1 MEQPRFSVV
10 ANGVTTFYSSQEQI
24 VEDLDRITR
33 QVKMGQM
40 NAQELHVD
48 YKSMSFFEFFESRT
62 NERIMKRTT
71 RLRFVSTLNLLRS
84 EAPYLEHFE
93 DLTPEKLC
101 RFDEYLRR
109 RKAHGSHLMADTS
122 IAKIHNTIKT
132 IIREAIVR
140 KIITANPYECLHIV
154 KGRCKE
160 RVFLTRDE
168 LDRFIAYQPESQER
182 REVKDC
188 FLVSCYTGLAYVD
201 LFNVDFT
208 KRKQVQGHWLVYN
221 HRQKTNER
229 NTIVLL
235 PIVLDILKKYDFKLP
250 HRSNVGYNRQLS
262 ILCKEM
268 DLGKKLTTH
277 CARHTF
283 ATTVCLGSGIPIQV
297 VQRMLGHSNIHT
309 TEIYTHMTETDLIG
323 GYDMIK

>member
-1 MEQPRFSVV
+1 MEQPKFTVV
-10 ANGVTTFYSSQEQI
+10 ANGVATFYSSQEQVI
-24 VEDLDRITR
+24 ERLDRVSR
-33 QVKMGQM
+33 QVKLGQM
-40 NAQELHVD
+40 NAQEIHFD
-48 YKSMSFFEFFESRT
+48 YKSMSFFEFFATRM
-62 NERIMKRTT
+62 NDRIMKPTT
-71 RLRFVSTLNLLRS
+71 RLRFVSVYNLLKG

-93 DLTPEKLC
+93 DLTAEKLC
-101 RFDEYLRR
+101 RFDEYLRK
-109 RKAHGSHLMADTS
+109 RKAHGKKQMADTS

-140 KIITANPYECLHIV
+140 KIISSNPYEYVHIV
-154 KGRCKE
+154 KGKCKE
-160 RVFLTRDE
+160 RVFLTREE
-168 LDRFIAYQPESQER
+168 LDRFIAYEPKSKER
-182 REVKDC
+182 KEVKDC

-235 PIVLDILKKYDFKLP
+235 PLVLDILAKYNFRLP

-262 ILCKEM
+262 LLCKEM
-268 DLGKKLTTH
+268 KLGKKLTTH

-283 ATTVCLGSGIPIQV
+283 ATTVCLGNGIPIQI

-309 TEIYTHMTETDLIG
+309 TEIYTHMTEADLIG

>member
-1 MEQPRFSVV
+1 MEQPKFSVI
-10 ANGVTTFYSSQEQI
+10 ANGVTTYYSTQEQI
-24 VEDLDRITR
+24 VENLDTVSR
-33 QVKMGQM
+33 QIKLGQM
-40 NAQELHVD
+40 NAQEIHLD
-48 YKSMSFFEFFESRT
+48 YKSMSFFEFFGSRIE
-62 NERIMKRTT
+62 NRVMKRTT
-71 RLRFVSTLNLLRS
+71 RLRFVSTLNLLRN

-93 DLTPEKLC
+93 DLTVEKLC

-109 RKAHGSHLMADTS
+109 RKVRGSHYMADTS

-132 IIREAIVR
+132 IIREAIAR
-140 KIITANPYECLHIV
+140 KIISTNPYEFIHIA

-160 RVFLTRDE
+160 RVYLTREE
-168 LDRFIAYQPESQER
+168 LDRFIAYEPTSQER
-182 REVKDC
+182 QEVKDC
-188 FLVSCYTGLAYVD
+188 FLISCYTGLAYVD
-201 LFNVDFT
+201 LFNIDFT
-208 KRKQVQGHWLVYN
+208 KRKLVQGHWLVYN
-221 HRQKTNER
+221 HRQKTSQR

-268 DLGKKLTTH
+268 DLGKNLTTH

-323 GYDMIK
+323 GYEMIK

>member
-1 MEQPRFSVV
+1 MEQPKFSVV
-10 ANGVTTFYSSQEQI
+10 ANGVTFYYSSQEQI
-24 VEDLDRITR
+24 VENLDRVSQQI
-33 QVKMGQM
+33 KLGQM
-40 NAQELHVD
+40 NAQEIHLD
-48 YKSMSFFEFFESRT
+48 YKSMSFFEFFENRIES
-62 NERIMKRTT
+62 RIMKKTT
-71 RLRFVSTLNLLRS
+71 RLRFVSTLNLLRN
-84 EAPYLEHFE
+84 EATYLEHFE
-93 DLTPEKLC
+93 DLTAEKLC

-109 RKAHGSHLMADTS
+109 RKAHGSRPMADTT
-122 IAKIHNTIKT
+122 IAKIHATINT

-140 KIITANPYECLHIV
+140 KIIAGNPYEFIHIV

-160 RVFLTRDE
+160 RVFLTREE
-168 LDRFIAYQPESQER
+168 LDRFIVYQPTSKER
-182 REVKDC
+182 QEVKDC

-208 KRKQVQGHWLVYN
+208 KRKLVQGHWLVYN

-235 PIVLDILKKYDFKLP
+235 PIVLDVLEKYNFKLP

-262 ILCKEM
+262 LLCKEM
-268 DLGKKLTTH
+268 ELGKNLTTH